1 MGLGFAPPSPMWCAR
16 PPAPGKRPRA
26 ACRRDADRHA
36 GNLVPNGARRNRPDD
51 IGLDV
56 AVTRRPLFT
65 PARCARG
72 SDRWAEDF
80 NSPLF
85 QVSGTPQRTR
95 RRKAK
100 THLEIWSWAVG
111 LCVIGIIAL
120 TAEHGGTLRTGCV
133 VFILASVGA
142 FQSYDLS
149 RRRSA
154 ADGRLGGLNATRE

>member
-1 MGLGFAPPSPMWCAR
+1 MPVR
-16 PPAPGKRPRA
+16 VPPAGRPWP
-26 ACRRDADRHA
+26 
-36 GNLVPNGARRNRPDD
+36 LARR
-51 IGLDV
+51 
-56 AVTRRPLFT
+56 
-65 PARCARG
+65 
-72 SDRWAEDF
+72 RWPGA
-80 NSPLF
+80 PH
-85 QVSGTPQRTR
+85 RTR

-111 LCVIGIIAL
+111 LCVIGIVAL